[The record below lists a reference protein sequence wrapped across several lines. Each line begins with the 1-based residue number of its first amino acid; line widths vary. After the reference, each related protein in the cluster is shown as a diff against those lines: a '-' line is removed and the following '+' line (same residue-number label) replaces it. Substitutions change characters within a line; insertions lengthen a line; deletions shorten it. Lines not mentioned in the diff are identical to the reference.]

1 MSTPTKP
8 AESTATTVKL
18 PFKPKAPKFG
28 GIKEV
33 GTDLWAA
40 WTGGKPRA
48 DLASLRVST
57 PGSIDPNQFRAN
69 SISAQAK
76 SKVYRTQGLETK
88 FTRDSDVL
96 TFQKKVM
103 KHLVSYGLDTIT
115 YLKDPTTSG
124 SKVQVVSVIDH
135 HAKFDVKDATKEANT
150 LMTNGTWDAYDLD
163 NIRDAKEFLLNSISE
178 DLETQLYENCEDTD
192 SFSAYWLQL
201 IHIDPQLDEILANF
215 VHVRLG
221 LYPFPLDEFEA
232 AVKAI
237 QIYFLDHT
245 KDNKNA
251 GNGVW
256 TFPAIHMLHG
266 HMIQRGITPFS
277 FDPNDA
283 KDEEVRLGIRAKNSK
298 SIWTT
303 AKKTKAAADD
313 PGKKVLCKIETRG
326 SVIQELI
333 GFVNNFYGHDIE
345 GPVEDEG
352 PDPAEATRTEQDPAT
367 KRLKRTFHLG

>member
-124 SKVQVVSVIDH
+124 SKVQVVSVINH

-192 SFSAYWLQL
+192 SFSAYWLQ
-201 IHIDPQLDEILANF
+201 PSS
-215 VHVRLG
+215 
-221 LYPFPLDEFEA
+221 
-232 AVKAI
+232 
-237 QIYFLDHT
+237 T
-245 KDNKNA
+245 CC
-251 GNGVW
+251 
-256 TFPAIHMLHG
+256 M
-266 HMIQRGITPFS
+266 
-277 FDPNDA
+277 
-283 KDEEVRLGIRAKNSK
+283 
-298 SIWTT
+298 
-303 AKKTKAAADD
+303 
-313 PGKKVLCKIETRG
+313 
-326 SVIQELI
+326 
-333 GFVNNFYGHDIE
+333 DI
-345 GPVEDEG
+345 
-352 PDPAEATRTEQDPAT
+352 
-367 KRLKRTFHLG
+367 